1 MILHTDFILH
11 FVDNLHLFFKQSTSQ
26 VLTRGAAQRSKV
38 QTRAMVNKDLEK
50 KEQQRNRIGFV
61 AENMENGKKSSITL
75 TEAKQKA
82 REKKQRQPESKSCNS
97 EVPVKDI
104 YQNVNKKILQLH
116 STTAPAPGTRI
127 NMLIF
132 YHLIGTECHAYKTR

>member
-1 MILHTDFILH
+1 MYTLHTDIFLY
-11 FVDNLHLFFKQSTSQ
+11 FVDNFDLFFKQSTSQ

-38 QTRAMVNKDLEK
+38 QTRAMVNKDFEK
-50 KEQQRNRIGFV
+50 KQQQRSRIGFV
-61 AENMENGKKSSITL
+61 ATNMENGKKSSITL

-104 YQNVNKKILQLH
+104 YQNVNQI
-116 STTAPAPGTRI
+116 
-127 NMLIF
+127 IF
-132 YHLIGTECHAYKTR
+132 